1 MISGFV
7 WNSKKKKKWI
17 KYCTLLLERDKGGMA
32 LRTLKDYYRAAQFR
46 PVIKW
51 FDEGW
56 LHCKVDI
63 ERALARH
70 SNPVLDWQC

>member
-1 MISGFV
+1 
-7 WNSKKKKKWI
+7 
-17 KYCTLLLERDKGGMA
+17 MA
-32 LRTLKDYYRAAQFR
+32 LRNLKDYYRAAQFR

-70 SNPVLDWQC
+70 SKSMLTVKQEERLMKLRGDGKM